1 MSQNW
6 SNLSKN
12 TWDAL
17 IKHKIIVP
25 DTEDEL
31 ESINQENWEMLES
44 LKEKPLYISLQP
56 TAYCQLACVYCGQ
69 QHVNKHMTSDITQ
82 TILERVSKNW
92 ITGLSRD

>member
-1 MSQNW
+1 MSRNW

-12 TWDAL
+12 TRDTL

-31 ESINQENWEMLES
+31 ESINQENREMLES
-44 LKEKPLYISLQP
+44 QKEKPLYISLQP

-69 QHVNKHMTSDITQ
+69 QHVNKHMTSEIIQ
-82 TILERVSKNW
+82 TILARVSKK
-92 ITGLSRD
+92 IG